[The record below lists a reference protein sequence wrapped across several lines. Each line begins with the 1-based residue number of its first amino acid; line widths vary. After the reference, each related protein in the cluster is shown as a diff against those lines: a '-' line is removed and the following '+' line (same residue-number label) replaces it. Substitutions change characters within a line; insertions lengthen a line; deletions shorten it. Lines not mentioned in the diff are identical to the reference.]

1 MKAKI
6 KGLSFESLLK
16 KELKNKEVKILF
28 DQMHF
33 YLQVARLITEVRAKC
48 GLSQV
53 ELAKRAGVSQPLIA
67 RLEKGDHRR
76 VPTFDTIYKIMKAL
90 GYTMTISVKPDRRA
104 A

>member
-1 MKAKI
+1 MKAK
-6 KGLSFESLLK
+6 GTSLQFEDVLK
-16 KELKNKEVKILF
+16 KQLQNKEVKLLF
-28 DQMHF
+28 DQMQF
-33 YLQVARLITEVRAKC
+33 YRQVARLITELRARA

-90 GYTMTISVKPDRRA
+90 GYTMTISVKPEKGA